1 MSVFLQPIFTQTAS
15 GSANSITFNNIPQ
28 TYTDLQ
34 IVISARSTYS
44 SWIDYCTAWYN
55 GDRSSIYTDTYIYA
69 LSSGTGGSGDSAT
82 TAVNIGSYPAATS
95 GTGVFGSI
103 NYYMPN
109 YRSSNYKSAMSDFVL
124 DMASTSTY
132 NLGLWATLYSSSNAI
147 TSVTFYAGNGNF
159 ASGSTF
165 SLYGIL
171 RQGV

>member
-34 IVISARSTYS
+34 IVISARSTTS
-44 SWIDYCTAWYN
+44 SYIDYCTAWYN
-55 GDRSSIYTDTYIYA
+55 GDRNSIYTDTYVYA
-69 LSSGTGGSGDSAT
+69 SNGGTGSSGDNAT
-82 TAVNIGSYPAATS
+82 TAVNIGAYPAATS

-124 DMASTSTY
+124 DASTY
-132 NLGLWATLYSSSNAI
+132 NLGCWATLYSSSNAI
-147 TSVTFYAGNGNF
+147 TSVSFYAGSGNF

-171 RQGV
+171 RQGI